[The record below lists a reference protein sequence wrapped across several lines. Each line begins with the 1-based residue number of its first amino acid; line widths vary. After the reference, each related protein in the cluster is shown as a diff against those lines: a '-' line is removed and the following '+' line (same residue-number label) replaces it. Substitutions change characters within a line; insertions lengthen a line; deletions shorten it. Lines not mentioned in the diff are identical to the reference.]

1 MSKFSEKNAT
11 CLSKLPKLNPR
22 HHICSLEDKSRAEEN
37 VNKIYCFN
45 GKPVHVTIS
54 AFLRLWSTLNAKIN
68 TLDLPGLK
76 INPHMGPKTLGIVYN
91 SDTNRLLRL
100 KNMQKNM
107 LLSF

>member
-1 MSKFSEKNAT
+1 M
-11 CLSKLPKLNPR
+11 PKLSPR
-22 HHICSLEDKSRAEEN
+22 HHICSLEDKSQAEEN

-91 SDTNRLLRL
+91 SDTNGLLRL
-100 KNMQKNM
+100 KNMQLYS
-107 LLSF
+107 LL

>member
-1 MSKFSEKNAT
+1 M
-11 CLSKLPKLNPR
+11 
-22 HHICSLEDKSRAEEN
+22 
-37 VNKIYCFN
+37 
-45 GKPVHVTIS
+45 
-54 AFLRLWSTLNAKIN
+54 NAKIN

-76 INPHMGPKTLGIVYN
+76 INPNMGPKTLGIVYN